1 MTAAFPRPV
10 SVLIVEDSVVVRA
23 RLRGLLAEERSINV
37 VAEAASATQALE
49 RFRTHMPDAVVLDL
63 CLDES
68 NGLDVLQAI
77 KKVAPHCFVIV
88 LTSYHQLEFR
98 ELCLRYGANHF
109 FHKASEFERV
119 AEVLSLLASQ
129 ADRPAGPPSSPGTS
143 TL

>member
-1 MTAAFPRPV
+1 MKIF
-10 SVLIVEDSVVVRA
+10 LVEDSSL
-23 RLRGLLAEERSINV
+23 LRGRLEAILSAIPGMQTVGHASGAKDAVQAILATR
-37 VAEAASATQALE
+37 
-49 RFRTHMPDAVVLDL
+49 PDAVVLDL
-63 CLDES
+63 RLDES